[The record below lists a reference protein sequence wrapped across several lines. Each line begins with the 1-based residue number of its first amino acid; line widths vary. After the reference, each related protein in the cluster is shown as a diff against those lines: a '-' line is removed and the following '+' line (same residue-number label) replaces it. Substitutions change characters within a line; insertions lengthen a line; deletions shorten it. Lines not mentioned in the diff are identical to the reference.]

1 MALAWT
7 KSISSN
13 TPIHIYEGELDL
25 ASVAAAT
32 AAMAEVTITCTGV
45 KSTDM
50 AIAFQ
55 PAESGLSIGIGS
67 VRVSADNEI
76 SVIFV
81 NTDDA
86 AVDEGAMDFRLFV
99 VPAI

>member
-1 MALAWT
+1 MAMT
-7 KSISSN
+7 RVKSIPSGR
-13 TPIHIYEGELDL
+13 PLQIFEGEVDL
-25 ASVAAAT
+25 ASVGAT
-32 AAMAEVTITCTGV
+32 GTAMAEVTITVTGV

-50 AIAFQ
+50 ALFFG
-55 PAESGLSIGIGS
+55 PAESGLSVGIGS

-86 AVDEGAMDFRLFV
+86 ATDEGAMDFRLIV
-99 VPAI
+99 CPAI

>member
-1 MALAWT
+1 MALAFT
-7 KSISSN
+7 KCIPS
-13 TPIHIYEGELDL
+13 TRPIKIFEGEVDL

-45 KSTDM
+45 LATDM
-50 AIAFQ
+50 ALAFQ
-55 PAESGLSIGIGS
+55 PAEAGLSIGIGS